1 MAINFEIDNS
11 GKWLIFTVIIGI
23 DRGILL
29 LEDWSN
35 IKYNNIE

>member
-1 MAINFEIDNS
+1 MAITLEIDNS
-11 GKWLIFTVIIGI
+11 GKLLIFNVIIGI